1 MIEQGG
7 SSAPSLD
14 AELRAFS
21 AIIVIA
27 RGAHDPPT
35 ISVSGM
41 AKLYR
46 GEAAGGAIDGAF
58 AGEVAGEVAG
68 VEEGGVGAFAR
79 VSSAFNRLCASTSSG
94 FILRIAL
101 KSSAAFA
108 LSPAII
114 WAWARRRYP
123 SGSFGSVAIAFV

>member
-46 GEAAGGAIDGAF
+46 GEAAGGAIDGACA
-58 AGEVAGEVAG
+58 AGVAG
-68 VEEGGVGAFAR
+68 VEDDGVCRFGR
-79 VSSAFNRLCASTSSG
+79 VSSPFNPLCASTSSG

-101 KSSAAFA
+101 KSAA
-108 LSPAII
+108 
-114 WAWARRRYP
+114 
-123 SGSFGSVAIAFV
+123 G